1 MTELLTDS
9 SLMPW
14 LLSWPGLFLTAFL
27 AASLLPLGSEWLVVL
42 MLQQP
47 GADRLLIWL
56 VASSGNI
63 LGSVLNYGLGYWA
76 AGWVKQRHAGL
87 RWQRASQWYSRY
99 GVWSLLLAWLPLIGD
114 PLTLIAGIM
123 RCRFSLF
130 LLLVAAGKSARY
142 GLLILALI

>member
-1 MTELLTDS
+1 MPELLTDS

-47 GADRLLIWL
+47 EAERLLIWL
-56 VASSGNI
+56 VASSGNV

-76 AGWVKQRHAGL
+76 AGWVEQRNSGV
-87 RWQRASQWYSRY
+87 RWQRAGQWYRRY